1 MGARHRLC
9 ARSHRTRHR
18 DDSRTKSAPTRLALQ
33 ICREGLQMNHV
44 IWVEPRHVAHASRET
59 EAPKALVLNQ
69 LLGFRIIDALMA
81 QV

>member
-1 MGARHRLC
+1 
-9 ARSHRTRHR
+9 
-18 DDSRTKSAPTRLALQ
+18 
-33 ICREGLQMNHV
+33 MNHV
-44 IWVEPRHVAHASRET
+44 IWVEPRHVAHASRGT

>member
-1 MGARHRLC
+1 
-9 ARSHRTRHR
+9 
-18 DDSRTKSAPTRLALQ
+18 
-33 ICREGLQMNHV
+33 MNHV

-59 EAPKALVLNQ
+59 EAPKALVLNP